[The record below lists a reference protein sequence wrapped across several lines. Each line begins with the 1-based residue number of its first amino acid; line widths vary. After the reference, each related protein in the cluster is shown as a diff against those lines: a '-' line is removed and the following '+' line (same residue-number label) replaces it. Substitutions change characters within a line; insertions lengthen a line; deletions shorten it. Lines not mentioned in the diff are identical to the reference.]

1 MTAANS
7 KVLLISDDEESRE
20 AIRRMLKHEHL
31 VPVVATDAQSGL
43 ERAFSARA
51 DVLLLDLG
59 RPSTANMELC
69 KQLRASRI
77 RTPIVV
83 LSQIEGET
91 EKVLLLEAGADD
103 CVVKPF
109 GPREL
114 LARIRALLR
123 RARESTQSRAF
134 GEIEV
139 DLTRRIVTRQGVE
152 VKLTRLEYNLLAYF
166 LEHPGWV
173 VTRDMVLNSVW
184 GYDFYPNTR
193 TVDAHVVRLRRKLK
207 PEDGGEGYVRTVHGV
222 GYRFVPEDDGLVIST
237 AAARPII
244 AIRTIREGY
253 PAGFPAGQ
261 RVP

>member
-1 MTAANS
+1 MIGAFS
-7 KVLLISDDEESRE
+7 KVLLISDDEEARE
-20 AIRRMLKHEHL
+20 AIGRMLKREHL
-31 VPVVATDAQSGL
+31 ALVVAADAQTGL

-59 RPSTANMELC
+59 RPGTANMELC
-69 KQLRASRI
+69 KQFRASRI

-83 LSQIEGET
+83 LSGIEEET

-123 RARESTQSRAF
+123 RARESTPSRAF
-134 GEIEV
+134 GDIAV
-139 DLTRRIVTRQGVE
+139 DLTRRVVTKQGVE
-152 VKLTRLEYNLLAYF
+152 VKLTRLEYDLFVYF

-193 TVDAHVVRLRRKLK
+193 TVDAHVVRLRQKL
-207 PEDGGEGYVRTVHGV
+207 ESDERGAGYFRTVHGV
-222 GYRFVPEDDGLVIST
+222 GYRFVPEDDSLVLST
-237 AAARPII
+237 AAARPI
-244 AIRTIREGY
+244 REGY
-253 PAGFPAGQ
+253 PAVFPRGKVCLNL
-261 RVP
+261 R

>member
-1 MTAANS
+1 VIGAIS

-20 AIRRMLKHEHL
+20 AIKRMLKREHL
-31 VPVVATDAQSGL
+31 PPVVAADAQTGL
-43 ERAFSARA
+43 EQAFSARA
-51 DVLLLDLG
+51 DVLLLDLNWPG
-59 RPSTANMELC
+59 TANMELC

-83 LSQIEGET
+83 LSGIEEEM

-109 GPREL
+109 GLREL

-123 RARESTQSRAF
+123 RARENTQNRAF
-134 GEIEV
+134 GDIEV
-139 DLTRRIVTRQGVE
+139 DLTRRIVTKQGVE

-193 TVDAHVVRLRRKLK
+193 TVDAHVVRLRQKL
-207 PEDGGEGYVRTVHGV
+207 ESDECGTGYFRTVHGV
-222 GYRFVPEDDGLVIST
+222 GYRFFPKDDSLVLS
-237 AAARPII
+237 AAARP
-244 AIRTIREGY
+244 IREGY

-261 RVP
+261 GVR

>member
-1 MTAANS
+1 MIATIS
-7 KVLLISDDEESRE
+7 KVLLISDHEELRE
-20 AIRRMLKHEHL
+20 AIGRMLTREHL
-31 VPVVATDAQSGL
+31 APVVAADARTGL
-43 ERAFSARA
+43 EQAFSARA
-51 DVLLLDLG
+51 DALLLDLG
-59 RPSTANMELC
+59 QPGTANMELC

-83 LSQIEGET
+83 LSQIGEET

-103 CVVKPF
+103 CLVKPF

-123 RARESTQSRAF
+123 RARESAQSRSF
-134 GEIEV
+134 GDIEV
-139 DLTRRIVTRQGVE
+139 DLPRRIVTKQGVE

-193 TVDAHVVRLRRKLK
+193 TVDAHVVRLRQKL
-207 PEDGGEGYVRTVHGV
+207 ESDECGVGYFRTVHGV
-222 GYRFVPEDDGLVIST
+222 GYRFVPNYHNPVL
-237 AAARPII
+237 ARNPG
-244 AIRTIREGY
+244 R
-253 PAGFPAGQ
+253 GQ
-261 RVP
+261 PGGSACSSQQEAPYHQPVA

>member
-1 MTAANS
+1 VIGAIS

-20 AIRRMLKHEHL
+20 AIKRMLKREHL
-31 VPVVATDAQSGL
+31 PPVVAADAQTGL
-43 ERAFSARA
+43 EQAFSARA
-51 DVLLLDLG
+51 DVLLLDLNWPG
-59 RPSTANMELC
+59 TANMELC

-83 LSQIEGET
+83 LSGIEEEM

-109 GPREL
+109 GLREL

-123 RARESTQSRAF
+123 RARESTQNRAF
-134 GEIEV
+134 GDIEV
-139 DLTRRIVTRQGVE
+139 DLTRRIVTKQGVE

-193 TVDAHVVRLRRKLK
+193 TVDAHVVRLRQKL
-207 PEDGGEGYVRTVHGV
+207 ESDECGAGYFRTVHGV
-222 GYRFVPEDDGLVIST
+222 GYRFVPKDDSLVLS
-237 AAARPII
+237 AAARP
-244 AIRTIREGY
+244 IREGY

-261 RVP
+261 GVR